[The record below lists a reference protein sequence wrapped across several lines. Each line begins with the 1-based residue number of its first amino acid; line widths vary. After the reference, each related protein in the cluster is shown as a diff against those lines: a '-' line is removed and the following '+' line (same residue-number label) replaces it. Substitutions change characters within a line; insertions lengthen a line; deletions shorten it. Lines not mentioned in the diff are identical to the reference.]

1 MFICGFKSV
10 ELLIILYFNVPKI
23 SNMALSYFPTTLTPH
38 SHHTG
43 TILPTPPP
51 KEYHF
56 CRILVGPKIGNTP
69 THGPGIF
76 SETNCSGV
84 RGSYDGVGQIY

>member
-51 KEYHF
+51 IEYQLPL
-56 CRILVGPKIGNTP
+56 LVWPKKDNTP
-69 THGPGIF
+69 THGTGIL